1 MACYAPVALHSLPI
15 NQKQQ
20 LQACAVIQG
29 VLEWNEL
36 CANDI
41 ICPFKSFC
49 PYSVLSGTPGYFPV
63 HPVTSQCLQCSQVV
77 LARDSFAH
85 FRSQLHLAFP
95 SSLLWSLMHSVLPCG
110 FASLQSLMLPNTV
123 LPCGFPR
130 LCSPVLAGHLSAAP
144 TCRLP
149 LPGHFKFFSHVNKD
163 TLNVV
168 LQSCF

>member
-1 MACYAPVALHSLPI
+1 MACYAPVALSSVPI
-15 NQKQQ
+15 NQKRQ
-20 LQACAVIQG
+20 LQPFAVIQG

-49 PYSVLSGTPGYFPV
+49 PYSVLPGTPGYFPV

-95 SSLLWSLMHSVLPCG
+95 SSLLWSLMHSVQWSHVLPY
-110 FASLQSLMLPNTV
+110 APSTV
-123 LPCGFPR
+123 LPCGFPP
-130 LCSPVLAGHLSAAP
+130 LCLLVLPYAPQCSPAICQEVPPADSHYPPTSNPSAMS
-144 TCRLP
+144 TKT
-149 LPGHFKFFSHVNKD
+149 H
-163 TLNVV
+163 
-168 LQSCF
+168 